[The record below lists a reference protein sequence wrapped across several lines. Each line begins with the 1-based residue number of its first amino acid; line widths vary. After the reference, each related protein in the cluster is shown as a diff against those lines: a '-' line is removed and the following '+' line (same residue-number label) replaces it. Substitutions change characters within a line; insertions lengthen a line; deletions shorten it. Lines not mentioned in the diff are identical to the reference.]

1 VGAATIGAVPTTRQ
15 VLLRVAGALAGK
27 QPRDEALR
35 WRGLAQDGAPV
46 VRIAHYGDCG
56 WREMP
61 LSHGV
66 HTPPGYPRALAGQL
80 AAQGYATEF
89 SAVVAHQF
97 EHLPREGELEMHLKL
112 TGEPDVVLVQLGVLY
127 SRWVVLPDT
136 PETLRLRGRISRT
149 LGRRVFLGYRLL
161 LPLVWRF
168 GGFNLPYEGTHELEG
183 FLGLVRERWP
193 AAHVIVLLP
202 FERALGATEQ
212 KALVQRIRNDVGA
225 VAARAGVEVID
236 PAPAVPADVPGLRCA
251 NGYNLNARGSALV
264 GDLIAARIAERL
276 SSRAPA

>member
-1 VGAATIGAVPTTRQ
+1 VPTTRQ
-15 VLLRVAGALAGK
+15 LLLRVAGTLAGE

-35 WRGLAQDGAPV
+35 WRGLPYDGAPV

-66 HTPPGYPRALAGQL
+66 HTPPGYPRAIAGRLAER
-80 AAQGYATEF
+80 GYGTEF
-89 SAVVAHQF
+89 SSVVANQF

-112 TGEPDVVLVQLGVLY
+112 TGEPDVVLVQLGALY
-127 SRWVVLPDT
+127 PRRVVLPDT
-136 PETLRLRGRISRT
+136 PETLRLRARISRA

-161 LPLVWRF
+161 LPPVWRF
-168 GGFNLPYEGTHELEG
+168 GRFSVPYQGAHRLDA
-183 FLGLVRERWP
+183 FLAGVRERWP

-202 FERALGATEQ
+202 FERALGAPVQ
-212 KALVQRIRNDVGA
+212 KALLGRIRGDVAA
-225 VAARAGVEVID
+225 VAARAGVELVD

-264 GDLIAARIAERL
+264 GEMIAARIAERL
-276 SSRAPA
+276 GSLRLTPAIR